1 MQAVNRSRSY
11 SDIVKLLSER
21 SANLLDAPG
30 LSDDQ
35 SLWLRSLEETYGV
48 CIELH
53 TTLGPDNRP
62 SAIDGVISGEG
73 ELPPGFQW
81 AFRIDRHETRC
92 CLRALD

>member
-11 SDIVKLLSER
+11 SDIVKLLAER
-21 SANLLDAPG
+21 SANLLDGPD

-35 SLWLRSLEETYGV
+35 SLWLRSLEKTYGV
-48 CIELH
+48 CIEMH

-62 SAIDGVISGEG
+62 SAIDGVISGEDH
-73 ELPPGFQW
+73 LPPGFQW